1 MPDLDNEIGRLTYGL
16 RANAADICEIWFR
29 MPSRRADFG
38 ERELLD
44 IKEAYLGLGVLLREM
59 DKTKKKEAA

>member
-1 MPDLDNEIGRLTYGL
+1 MDDISNMTFGL
-16 RANAADICEIWFR
+16 RDNAKDICEIWFR
-29 MPSRRADFG
+29 MPGRRADFG

-59 DKTKKKEAA
+59 EKIKTRAA

>member
-1 MPDLDNEIGRLTYGL
+1 MSDVSNMTFGL
-16 RANAADICEIWFR
+16 RDNAKDICEIWFR

-44 IKEAYLGLGVLLREM
+44 IKEAYLGLGVLLREIE
-59 DKTKKKEAA
+59 KSKKKVAA

>member
-1 MPDLDNEIGRLTYGL
+1 MPDLDDIGRMTNGL
-16 RANAADICEIWFR
+16 RDNAKDVYDIWMH
-29 MPSRRADFG
+29 MPGRRADFG

-59 DKTKKKEAA
+59 EKLKKREAA